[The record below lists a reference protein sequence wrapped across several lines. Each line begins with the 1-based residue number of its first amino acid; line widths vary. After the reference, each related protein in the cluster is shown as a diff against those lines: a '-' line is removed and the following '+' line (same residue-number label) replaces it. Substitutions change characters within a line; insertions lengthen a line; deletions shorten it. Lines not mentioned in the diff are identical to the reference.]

1 MAEASLVKPP
11 IAKPPIAK
19 PPKHIALLSDL
30 HGEHGIHR
38 PLRAIRSLAHEA
50 KILVLA
56 GDVGNWSLMGEPM
69 DGGESLMGK
78 PKDQE
83 DSLTELLRKV
93 SEERLFKKTLMVAG
107 NHDYYFCGA
116 TESLAKDEDPAS
128 FFDYADECLEDLVG
142 ELGTVFLQ
150 KKVVAVGPYAIG
162 GATLWCPAAKASP
175 TEASFMCDYAAIQG
189 FTPAICQAVYE
200 NHKAWLT
207 SVLTDEATAPDL
219 VFSHHPPLDHPSLRH
234 RCYTHASAPLFHGD
248 LVDLFDNPAFV
259 APSFWGFG
267 HTHIRKAALL
277 GFPQTLLMANALG
290 SGCTDHL
297 WDLPSLEVPLL

>member
-1 MAEASLVKPP
+1 MVSKSPLAQ
-11 IAKPPIAK
+11 
-19 PPKHIALLSDL
+19 PPKHLALLSDL
-30 HGEHGIHR
+30 HAEHGIHR
-38 PLRAIRSLAHEA
+38 PLRAIRSLANEA

-56 GDVGNWSLMGEPM
+56 GDVGNWSLIGEPR
-69 DGGESLMGK
+69 DGGESLIRE
-78 PKDQE
+78 PKRKDE
-83 DSLTELLRKV
+83 DSLCELLRNV
-93 SEERLFKKTLMVAG
+93 SEEGLFKKILMVAG

-142 ELGTVFLQ
+142 EVGTIFLQ

-162 GATLWCPAAKASP
+162 GATLWSPAAKAP
-175 TEASFMCDYAAIQG
+175 FLEASYMCDYAAIRG

-219 VFSHHPPLDHPSLRH
+219 VFTHHPPLDHPSLRH

-259 APSFWGFG
+259 PPSFWGFG
-267 HTHIRKAALL
+267 HTHIRKAAQLDY
-277 GFPQTLLMANALG
+277 PRTLLMANALG

-297 WDLPSLEVPLL
+297 WDLPSLHVPLL